1 MKGQWSSKLAEYAA
15 AAQVNASRFDSS
27 SITEDTRRQ
36 LKKVG
41 SKSLDPDETSQ
52 LADILSRMGKIYGT
66 HKVNSFKFN
75 LKLKLRIFCAG
86 LQR

>member
-27 SITEDTRRQ
+27 SITEVTRRQ

-41 SKSLDPDETSQ
+41 SKTLDPDENSKLT
-52 LADILSRMGKIYGT
+52 DILSRMGKIYGT
-66 HKVNSFKFN
+66 HKVHSFNKS
-75 LKLKLRIFCAG
+75 
-86 LQR
+86 